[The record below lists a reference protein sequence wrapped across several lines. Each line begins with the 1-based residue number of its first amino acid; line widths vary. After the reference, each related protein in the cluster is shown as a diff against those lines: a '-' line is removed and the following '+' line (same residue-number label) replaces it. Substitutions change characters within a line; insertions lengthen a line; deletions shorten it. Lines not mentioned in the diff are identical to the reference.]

1 MLGFEWGLR
10 QDQGSVPRQC
20 LVFPQLCITLSP
32 RSLIYG
38 RRRKLSHYGSKG
50 GIITVQGCDARGSK
64 RGPMEADGVE
74 TLLAWK
80 KQLLEDMTNKQVLG
94 HRWKRVEQ
102 EQREFAMVGGAR
114 MVPLLQGRQHRGEY

>member
-1 MLGFEWGLR
+1 MRLASRSGS
-10 QDQGSVPRQC
+10 SVPRQW
-20 LVFPQLCITLSP
+20 LVTVFPELCITLSS

-38 RRRKLSHYGSKG
+38 RGRKLPHYGSKG

-64 RGPMEADGVE
+64 RGPMEADGME
-74 TLLAWK
+74 TLLVWK